1 MGNDLQKWSFF
12 GMHAGFMSIKRIIL
26 AILVIVAVFYAASW
40 LEGDAGYQRE
50 VTATTMVRGKLSGI
64 RGALRKEG
72 ASSVVFEYAGPEQ
85 LRGPVRKELVK
96 YDGLTI
102 DPASPFVLAVSVEQE
117 NGSLAETITLTK
129 DGAELTKLTKSMP
142 VSDWTSLL
150 PPLLAIILAIC
161 IRRVLLSLAL
171 AIWLGAML
179 SHGWNPLTS
188 AWYGAY
194 HYIWGNFLGA
204 FSLLIL
210 GFVFVLVGMVNVIN
224 RGGGMA
230 GVVGK
235 ITKVARCARTAC
247 LSAACMGVLIFF
259 DDYTN
264 TIVVGTTMR
273 SFTDKMR
280 VSREKLAYIVDST
293 SAPLAGLALLST
305 WIGFEVIQLQHVA
318 DFLGIGESGYGLFL
332 KALPFRFYCIFTIVF
347 VFMVVILRRDFGPML
362 AAERRAAIEG
372 KLTEPDVD
380 HTVDSMIRAADP
392 KPGVPERWYNAAI
405 PVLTVLLL
413 LIGGILW
420 RGSQLI
426 MASGGHFSFTLAGI
440 RECFIKVGG
449 DGDMLFML
457 MLGASIAGAV
467 VASLLTLAQ
476 RILMPMDILKA
487 FLSGWKIL
495 PAALILIF
503 AWSIQQVCD
512 ELGTALFLSSLIK
525 DTFSPT
531 VLPIVIFVL
540 SAAVAFSTGTSFGTM
555 GLMLPTVAPL
565 AYTLGSPAVFVMS
578 LGSVLDGSIFGDH
591 CSPISDTTVLSS
603 LSSSCDLVDHV
614 ETQMPYAVLCMIVAA
629 GCGYLPAAMGLS
641 PLPLYAVGIA
651 VLFAV
656 LMLIGRNPEKAR
668 CA

>member
-1 MGNDLQKWSFF
+1 
-12 GMHAGFMSIKRIIL
+12 
-26 AILVIVAVFYAASW
+26 
-40 LEGDAGYQRE
+40 
-50 VTATTMVRGKLSGI
+50 
-64 RGALRKEG
+64 
-72 ASSVVFEYAGPEQ
+72 
-85 LRGPVRKELVK
+85 
-96 YDGLTI
+96 
-102 DPASPFVLAVSVEQE
+102 
-117 NGSLAETITLTK
+117 
-129 DGAELTKLTKSMP
+129 
-142 VSDWTSLL
+142 
-150 PPLLAIILAIC
+150 
-161 IRRVLLSLAL
+161 
-171 AIWLGAML
+171 
-179 SHGWNPLTS
+179 
-188 AWYGAY
+188 
-194 HYIWGNFLGA
+194 
-204 FSLLIL
+204 
-210 GFVFVLVGMVNVIN
+210 
-224 RGGGMA
+224 
-230 GVVGK
+230 
-235 ITKVARCARTAC
+235 
-247 LSAACMGVLIFF
+247 
-259 DDYTN
+259 
-264 TIVVGTTMR
+264 
-273 SFTDKMR
+273 
-280 VSREKLAYIVDST
+280 
-293 SAPLAGLALLST
+293 
-305 WIGFEVIQLQHVA
+305 
-318 DFLGIGESGYGLFL
+318 
-332 KALPFRFYCIFTIVF
+332 
-347 VFMVVILRRDFGPML
+347 
-362 AAERRAAIEG
+362 
-372 KLTEPDVD
+372 
-380 HTVDSMIRAADP
+380 
-392 KPGVPERWYNAAI
+392 
-405 PVLTVLLL
+405 
-413 LIGGILW
+413 
-420 RGSQLI
+420 
-426 MASGGHFSFTLAGI
+426 
-440 RECFIKVGG
+440 
-449 DGDMLFML
+449 MLFML